1 MSRFLRKLIFF
12 LVCLLFLQASYLPYL
27 DNYQLENVVKDLLQT
42 KESAVR
48 ERDLERFLSV
58 IDSNNPFYVQ
68 EQKRWFVDA
77 IKVIEPASYRLE
89 LLRIDQKQKN
99 QLHIMVRQSYQQNGK
114 RYVVQF
120 PLLIRK
126 TQAGWRES
134 DLAFKQLKSD
144 PIQVFYTIPALEE
157 SAYIALDIVK
167 RALRVMKER
176 NHWITKRVEVKLY
189 HDPEVFRQSVKPSL
203 PFWTGGWHEARQSI
217 KMVVTHQQ
225 PKWLASGLIHELAH
239 QMVSELTND
248 NAAYWLQEGA
258 AMYYEAH
265 LLPGLHEDLPS
276 EEDQP
281 AKYSLSELKKM
292 NLEKL
297 PDKEAAQYYWSCYR
311 LFRFLV
317 EEYGEEKIRSVFAV
331 LKKYPYLDQDTIE
344 KKEVI
349 NQRTEE
355 AIRKGLA
362 ITEKQLEQK
371 WRKKR
376 GESY

>member
-1 MSRFLRKLIFF
+1 MSQFGRKLIIY
-12 LVCLLFLQASYLPYL
+12 LICLLFLQASYLPYP
-27 DNYQLENVVKDLLQT
+27 DDYQLESVAKDLLKT

-48 ERDLERFLSV
+48 ERDLKRFLSV

-68 EQKRWFVDA
+68 EQKRWFADA
-77 IKVIEPASYRLE
+77 IKVIEPTSYRLE

-114 RYVVQF
+114 RYVVQL

-157 SAYIALDIVK
+157 SAHIALDIVK
-167 RALRVMKER
+167 RALHVMKER
-176 NHWITKRVEVKLY
+176 NHWIAKRVEVKLY

-203 PFWTGGWHEARQSI
+203 PFWAGGWHEARQSI
-217 KMVVTHQQ
+217 KMVVNHRQS
-225 PKWLASGLIHELAH
+225 KWLASGLVHELAH

-265 LLPGLHEDLPS
+265 LLPGIHEEIPS
-276 EEDQP
+276 IEEDQP
-281 AKYSLSELKKM
+281 AKYSLTELKGM
-292 NLEKL
+292 DLEKL
-297 PDKEAAQYYWSCYR
+297 PDKEA
-311 LFRFLV
+311 
-317 EEYGEEKIRSVFAV
+317 
-331 LKKYPYLDQDTIE
+331 DQ
-344 KKEVI
+344 
-349 NQRTEE
+349 
-355 AIRKGLA
+355 
-362 ITEKQLEQK
+362 
-371 WRKKR
+371 
-376 GESY
+376 